1 MDMDYA
7 DCLVEVN
14 QMVQKILILV
24 VFNSI
29 NREKQFFF
37 LICKENLGPEYIP
50 SLWKMAVRCTEGQR
64 VCLTLGSDVVFL
76 LKAVGSNNSHNGVY
90 ISLCTFY
97 VCLFMKA

>member
-1 MDMDYA
+1 MDYA

-37 LICKENLGPEYIP
+37 LNL
-50 SLWKMAVRCTEGQR
+50 QR
-64 VCLTLGSDVVFL
+64 KLRSRI
-76 LKAVGSNNSHNGVY
+76 Y
-90 ISLCTFY
+90 P
-97 VCLFMKA
+97 